1 MDALPD
7 GLALRMAIW
16 SARGDDFLSDTLGDL
31 PLALQ
36 PENDWGWA

>member
-1 MDALPD
+1 MELWA
-7 GLALRMAIW
+7 
-16 SARGDDFLSDTLGDL
+16 ARGDDLFVHDALGDL